1 MQITPVTSGSGRNSF
16 TLHTSGIAPCPSFQQ
31 VFGFDPAP
39 KTKNSIISQLVT
51 PKRSLARV
59 GAACLIA
66 ASTILPSGQMA
77 MATPA
82 AQASQSTPY
91 LVGAGAADITGEPGE
106 VGFMGYGDSSQK
118 GSGVHTRQYARAFIA
133 VDRASGKRNL
143 IVVLDTLTSW
153 QSLRDELVKRI
164 RAEFGSEYSE
174 SNIMITATH
183 THATPGGI
191 THQSLYN
198 ITTLGF
204 HQDTFNAQVEGTLK
218 AVRQATK
225 DLAPG
230 NLTVSTSKLTGVGVN
245 RSREA
250 FNRGSQELR
259 SKLPNGTDPTNM
271 TLRLERN
278 GKTRAVLNWYALH
291 PTSLTSKNTLISSD
305 NKGYAEYL
313 LENQDHGVDRNV
325 PGSGDGFI
333 AAFAN
338 ANAGDVTPNT
348 WLKPGQGPTKD
359 DHQNLKIQGQKQA
372 DAVRTQLKNAGNSV
386 GTGLDSRISYFN
398 FSGMNVDAKYTGTG
412 RAERTCQGFLGTPFG
427 AGSTE
432 DGGGG
437 WDVYKEGSSRPSILG
452 TLVFTPSAAQTR
464 CQQPKGILFAAKNGT
479 IIQEK
484 FPVQIMRFGDY
495 YLLGIPGEFT
505 GAVGVQY
512 RQDAAKLFGVPE
524 SHIILQGYTNAYDHY
539 VTTPEEYDS
548 QQYEGGATL
557 FGRYTSSA
565 FRQTI
570 NVVGTSLKNGSSLGI
585 GDRPNDR
592 RPVSSL
598 QGKVVYDSPM
608 FGTRYG
614 QVTQQPQDAIAGRE
628 EVSARFVGAHPN
640 NNIHH
645 DGSYFV
651 IERRV
656 GNNWKYY
663 TGDNNPDTFFEWKR
677 MGISASQVTVRWKVP
692 ANTPKG
698 QYRIRYFGTAKKI
711 SGVKSNFEGQT
722 RQFQVV

>member
-1 MQITPVTSGSGRNSF
+1 MHITPVTSGSGRNIF
-16 TLHTSGIAPCPSFQQ
+16 TLHTSGITPCPSFQQ
-31 VFGFDPAP
+31 VFASSSAM
-39 KTKNSIISQLVT
+39 KAKNSLFSRLVM

-66 ASTILPSGQMA
+66 ASAILPSGQMVGA
-77 MATPA
+77 APA
-82 AQASQSTPY
+82 AQASQATPY

-106 VGFMGYGDSSQK
+106 VGFMGYGETSQK

-133 VDRASGKRNL
+133 VDRASGQRNL
-143 IVVLDTLTSW
+143 IVVLDALTGW

-164 RAEFGSEYSE
+164 RAEYGSEYSE

-204 HQDTFNAQVEGTLK
+204 HQDTFNAQVEGTMK

-250 FNRGSQELR
+250 YNRDSQELR

-313 LENQDHGVDRNV
+313 LENQDHGIDRNV
-325 PGSGDGFI
+325 PGSGDGFV

-338 ANAGDVTPNT
+338 ANAGDVSPNT

-372 DAVRTQLKNAGNSV
+372 DAVRAQLKSAGNPV

-412 RAERTCQGFLGTPFG
+412 RNERTCQGFLGTAFG

-437 WDVYKEGSSRPSILG
+437 WDVYKEGSGRPSILG
-452 TLVFTPSAAQTR
+452 FLAFTPSSAQIS
-464 CQQPKGILFAAKNGT
+464 CQKPKGILFSAKNGT

-495 YLLGIPGEFT
+495 YLLGMPGEFT

-570 NVVGTSLKNGSSLGI
+570 NEVGTSLKNGTSLSI
-585 GDRPNDR
+585 GDRPQDR
-592 RPVSSL
+592 RPVSSA

-614 QVTQQPQDAIAGRE
+614 QVTQQPQDAIAGRQ

-651 IERRV
+651 IERRE
-656 GNNWKYY
+656 GNTWKYY
-663 TGDNNPDTFFEWKR
+663 TGDNNPDTFYEWKR
-677 MGISASQVTVRWKVP
+677 MGIAASQVTVRWKVP
-692 ANTPKG
+692 SNTPKG

-711 SGVKSNFEGQT
+711 TGAKTNFEGQT

>member
-1 MQITPVTSGSGRNSF
+1 MHITLFSSGRVTTGGTQLS
-16 TLHTSGIAPCPSFQQ
+16 SGTAQPHESEQNPSSTAGERKRSSVFSRFKAP
-31 VFGFDPAP
+31 
-39 KTKNSIISQLVT
+39 TH
-51 PKRSLARV
+51 SLARI

-66 ASTILPSGQMA
+66 ASAVLPAGQV
-77 MATPA
+77 ATA
-82 AQASQSTPY
+82 APVSQSASATPY

-106 VGFMGYGDSSQK
+106 VGFMGYGESSQK

-143 IVVLDTLTSW
+143 IVVLDSLTGW

-164 RAEFGSEYSE
+164 RAEFGSAYDE

-204 HQDTFNAQVEGTLK
+204 HQDTFNAQVDGSLK
-218 AVRQATK
+218 AIRQATK

-230 NLTVSTSKLTGVGVN
+230 NLTISSSKLTGVGAN

-250 FNRGSQELR
+250 FNLDSPQLR
-259 SKLPNGTDPTNM
+259 SKLPGGTDPTNM

-278 GKTRAVLNWYALH
+278 GKTRAVLNWYAIH

-313 LENQDHGVDRNV
+313 LETQDHGVDRNV
-325 PGSGDGFI
+325 PGSGDGFV

-338 ANAGDVTPNT
+338 ANAGDVSPNT
-348 WLKPGQGPTKD
+348 WLKPGQGPTNDQFK
-359 DHQNLKIQGQKQA
+359 NVKIQGEKQA
-372 DAVRTQLKNAGNSV
+372 NAVRSQLKSAGTPV
-386 GTGLDSRISYFN
+386 GKGLDSRISYFN
-398 FSGMNVDAKYTGTG
+398 FSGMTVDAKYTGSG
-412 RAERTCQGFLGTPFG
+412 HNERTCQGFLGTPFG

-437 WDVYKEGSSRPSILG
+437 WAVYKEGSGRPSILG
-452 TLVFTPSAAQTR
+452 TLVFTPSATQTR
-464 CQQPKGILFAAKNGT
+464 CQQPKGILFSAKNGT

-484 FPVQIMRFGDY
+484 YPVQIMRFGDY
-495 YLLGIPGEFT
+495 YLLGMPGEFT

-570 NVVGTSLKNGSSLGI
+570 NVVGTSLKNGTPLGI
-585 GDRPNDR
+585 GNRPNDR
-592 RPVSSL
+592 RPVASL
-598 QGKVVYDSPM
+598 QGKVVYDTPM
-608 FGTRYG
+608 FGMRYG

-628 EVSARFVGAHPN
+628 EVTARFAGAHPN

-656 GNNWKYY
+656 GNTWKYY
-663 TGDNNPDTFFEWKR
+663 TADNNPDTFFEWKR
-677 MGISASQVTVRWKVP
+677 IGVSASQVTVRWKVP

-698 QYRIRYFGTAKKI
+698 QYRIRYYGNAKKNSKTI
-711 SGVKSNFEGQT
+711 TPFEGQT
-722 RQFQVV
+722 RVFQVA

>member
-1 MQITPVTSGSGRNSF
+1 MPGG
-16 TLHTSGIAPCPSFQQ
+16 
-31 VFGFDPAP
+31 
-39 KTKNSIISQLVT
+39 
-51 PKRSLARV
+51 
-59 GAACLIA
+59 
-66 ASTILPSGQMA
+66 LPSA
-77 MATPA
+77 
-82 AQASQSTPY
+82 
-91 LVGAGAADITGEPGE
+91 
-106 VGFMGYGDSSQK
+106 
-118 GSGVHTRQYARAFIA
+118 
-133 VDRASGKRNL
+133 
-143 IVVLDTLTSW
+143 
-153 QSLRDELVKRI
+153 
-164 RAEFGSEYSE
+164 
-174 SNIMITATH
+174 
-183 THATPGGI
+183 
-191 THQSLYN
+191 
-198 ITTLGF
+198 
-204 HQDTFNAQVEGTLK
+204 
-218 AVRQATK
+218 
-225 DLAPG
+225 
-230 NLTVSTSKLTGVGVN
+230 KLTGVGAN

-250 FNRGSQELR
+250 FNLDSPELR
-259 SKLPNGTDPTNM
+259 SKLPGGTDPTNM

-278 GKTRAVLNWYALH
+278 GKTRAVLNWYAIH

-313 LENQDHGVDRNV
+313 LETQDHGVDRNV
-325 PGSGDGFI
+325 PGSGDGFV

-338 ANAGDVTPNT
+338 ANAGDVSPNT
-348 WLKPGQGPTKD
+348 WLKPGQGPTNDQFK
-359 DHQNLKIQGQKQA
+359 NVKIQGEKQA
-372 DAVRTQLKNAGNSV
+372 NAVRSQLKSSGTPV
-386 GTGLDSRISYFN
+386 GKGLDSRISYFN
-398 FSGMNVDAKYTGTG
+398 FSGMNVDAKYTGSG
-412 RAERTCQGFLGTPFG
+412 QNERTCQGFLGTPFG

-437 WDVYKEGSSRPSILG
+437 WAVYKEGSGRPSILG

-464 CQQPKGILFAAKNGT
+464 CQQPKGILFSAKNGT

-484 FPVQIMRFGDY
+484 YPVQIMRFGDY
-495 YLLGIPGEFT
+495 YLLGMPGEFT

-570 NVVGTSLKNGSSLGI
+570 NVVGTSLKNGTPLGI

-592 RPVSSL
+592 RPVASL
-598 QGKVVYDSPM
+598 QGKVVYDTPM

-614 QVTQQPQDAIAGRE
+614 QVTQQPQDAIAGRQ

-640 NNIHH
+640 NNMHH

-656 GNNWKYY
+656 GNTWKYY
-663 TGDNNPDTFFEWKR
+663 TADNNPDTFFEWKR
-677 MGISASQVTVRWKVP
+677 IGVSASQVTVRWNVP

-698 QYRIRYFGTAKKI
+698 QYRIRYYGNAKKNSKTI
-711 SGVKSNFEGQT
+711 TPFEGQT
-722 RQFQVV
+722 RVFQVA

>member
-1 MQITPVTSGSGRNSF
+1 M
-16 TLHTSGIAPCPSFQQ
+16 
-31 VFGFDPAP
+31 
-39 KTKNSIISQLVT
+39 
-51 PKRSLARV
+51 
-59 GAACLIA
+59 
-66 ASTILPSGQMA
+66 
-77 MATPA
+77 
-82 AQASQSTPY
+82 
-91 LVGAGAADITGEPGE
+91 
-106 VGFMGYGDSSQK
+106 
-118 GSGVHTRQYARAFIA
+118 
-133 VDRASGKRNL
+133 
-143 IVVLDTLTSW
+143 
-153 QSLRDELVKRI
+153 
-164 RAEFGSEYSE
+164 
-174 SNIMITATH
+174 
-183 THATPGGI
+183 
-191 THQSLYN
+191 
-198 ITTLGF
+198 GF
-204 HQDTFNAQVEGTLK
+204 HKDTFDAQVNGALK
-218 AVRQATK
+218 AIHQATD

-230 NLTVSTSKLTGVGVN
+230 NLTISSSQLTDVGVN
-245 RSREA
+245 RSKEA
-250 FNRGSQELR
+250 FDRNPQELR

-278 GKTRAVLNWYALH
+278 GKVRAVLNWYALH

-325 PGSGDGFI
+325 PGSGDGFV

-338 ANAGDVTPNT
+338 ANAGDVSPNT

-359 DHQNLKIQGQKQA
+359 DHQNLKIQGEKQA
-372 DAVRTQLKNAGNSV
+372 NAVRSQLKSSGNPV

-398 FSGMNVDAKYTGTG
+398 FSGMDVDAKYTSTG
-412 RAERTCQGFLGTPFG
+412 KNERTCQGFLGTPFG

-437 WDVYKEGSSRPSILG
+437 WAVFKEGSGRRSLLG
-452 TLVFTPSAAQTR
+452 SLLFMPSAAQNQ
-464 CQQPKGILFAAKNGT
+464 CQKPKGILLAAKNGT

-495 YLLGIPGEFT
+495 YLLGLPGEFT

-539 VTTPEEYDS
+539 VTTPDEYDS

-565 FRQTI
+565 FRQTL
-570 NVVGTSLKNGSSLGI
+570 NEVGTSLKNGTSLGI
-585 GDRPNDR
+585 GDRPQDR
-592 RPVSSL
+592 RPVTSA
-598 QGKVVYDSPM
+598 QGKVIYDNPM

-640 NNIHH
+640 NNMHH

-651 IERRV
+651 IERRE
-656 GNNWKYY
+656 GNAWKYY

-698 QYRIRYFGTAKKI
+698 QYRIRYYGNAKKNAKTI
-711 SGVKSNFEGQT
+711 IPFEGQT
-722 RQFQVV
+722 RQFQVA